1 MYVSLSCLVV
11 CKVRVAAEVLSSNGS
26 SSMATACAATLAC
39 LDAGVPLVSPVAGVS
54 IGMVS
59 RPRSA
64 NLTNSS
70 LAGASLSS
78 GGGDGQNTG
87 AALSADGPSGQST
100 SLSTSS
106 SFSSSSSPGKVLVQA
121 KSDHELEYVLLTDI
135 LGLEDHYG
143 DMDFKVAGSRKG
155 VTAVQLDVKLAGGV
169 PLEVLEEAID
179 LATSARGQILDRMEV
194 QRQNEL
200 FLLQ

>member
-1 MYVSLSCLVV
+1 M
-11 CKVRVAAEVLSSNGS
+11 RVAAEVLSSNGS

-59 RPRSA
+59 RPRTSS
-64 NLTNSS
+64 NSQNS
-70 LAGASLSS
+70 PLSGAALSSS
-78 GGGDGQNTG
+78 GGGGGGASPNDNVG
-87 AALSADGPSGQST
+87 AALSADGSSYQGT
-100 SLSTSS
+100 SSVATSS
-106 SFSSSSSPGKVLVQA
+106 SSPSSSSSAAKVLVQA
-121 KSDHELEYVLLTDI
+121 DGDHDLEYVLLTDI

-179 LATSARGQILDRMEV
+179 LATTARGQILDRMEV
-194 QRQNEL
+194 
-200 FLLQ
+200 

>member
-1 MYVSLSCLVV
+1 
-11 CKVRVAAEVLSSNGS
+11 VAAEVLSSNGS

-59 RPRSA
+59 RPR
-64 NLTNSS
+64 TSS
-70 LAGASLSS
+70 NPQNYPLSGAALSSS
-78 GGGDGQNTG
+78 GGGDGASPHDNVG
-87 AALSADGPSGQST
+87 AALSADGPSNHGT
-100 SLSTSS
+100 SSVATSS
-106 SFSSSSSPGKVLVQA
+106 SSAAKVLVQTD
-121 KSDHELEYVLLTDI
+121 SDHDLEYVLLTDI

-179 LATSARGQILDRMEV
+179 LATTARGQILDRMEV
-194 QRQNEL
+194 
-200 FLLQ
+200 